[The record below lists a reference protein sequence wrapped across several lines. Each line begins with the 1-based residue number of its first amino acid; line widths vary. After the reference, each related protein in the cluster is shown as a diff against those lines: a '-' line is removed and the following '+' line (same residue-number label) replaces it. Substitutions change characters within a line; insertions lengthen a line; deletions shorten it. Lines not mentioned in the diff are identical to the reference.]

1 MKRPYTFFD
10 WTQSLCTT
18 CFQLVD
24 AKIVFEDNAVYM
36 LKHCF
41 THGNEKVLIATD
53 IPYYKRSRLYLKP
66 GDQPKRF
73 NMPVK
78 YGCPYDCGLCVD
90 HEQHSCL
97 SILEITDRCNL
108 SCPTCFTSSTPV
120 SGRHRTMEEIIFML
134 DTIVANEGE
143 PDIVQLSGGE
153 PTLHPHFFEI
163 LDEAKKRPIRHLMV
177 NTNGVLLAADEKL
190 AKRLADYQPGFEVYL
205 QFDSL
210 NSENLKSIRG
220 EDLTRVRQRALENLN
235 KYNIST
241 TLVVTVQKGRNLT
254 ELGQIIDYGLSQ
266 PCVRGVTFQP
276 MQFAGRTDNAD
287 VNNRVT
293 LTEVRS
299 EILRQTS
306 LFTEED
312 IIPVPCN
319 PDTIAMAYA
328 LKIGGE
334 VWPLSR
340 HIDPQALLDD
350 PENTIVYEKNSRM
363 RNELVNLFSTS
374 HSDDSAAANLK
385 TLLCCLPQIESPQ
398 LEYNNVFRVII
409 KQFLDAGN
417 FDVRSAKRSCVHI
430 ATPEGKM
437 IPIETMN
444 LFYRP
449 DKAALLE
456 ISRKKQLVRNGLSPN
471 N

>member
-18 CFQLVD
+18 CHRLID
-24 AKIVFEDNAVYM
+24 AKIVFENDSVYL

-41 THGNEKVLIATD
+41 NHGNEKVLISTD
-53 IPYYKRSRLYLKP
+53 IPYYKRSRTYLKP
-66 GDQPKRF
+66 GDMPQKF

-78 YGCPYDCGLCVD
+78 YGCPYDCGLCTD

-108 SCPTCFTSSTPV
+108 SCPTCFTSSTPT
-120 SGRHRTMEEIIFML
+120 SGKHRSMEEIEFML

-143 PDIVQLSGGE
+143 PDIVQVSGGE
-153 PTLHPHFFEI
+153 PTVHPQFFEI
-163 LDEAKKRPIRHLMV
+163 LDAAKKRPIRHLMV
-177 NTNGVLLAADEKL
+177 NTNGVLIASDEKFVERLAAYK
-190 AKRLADYQPGFEVYL
+190 PGFEIYL

-210 NSENLKSIRG
+210 NSQTLKDIRG
-220 EDLTRVRQRALENLN
+220 EDLTRVRQRALDHLN

-241 TLVVTVQKGRNLT
+241 TLVVTVQKNRNLP
-254 ELGQIIDYGLSQ
+254 EMGSIIDFALKQ

-276 MQFAGRTDNAD
+276 MQFAGRTENS
-287 VNNRVT
+287 NNENRVT
-293 LTEVRS
+293 LSEVRT
-299 EILRQTS
+299 EILKQS
-306 LFTEED
+306 SIFTDED

-328 LKIGGE
+328 LKINGE
-334 VWPLSR
+334 VMPLSR
-340 HIDPQALLDD
+340 PVDPQALLDD
-350 PENTIVYEKNSRM
+350 PENTIVYEKNIRM
-363 RNELVNLFSTS
+363 RDEAVKLFSTS
-374 HSDDSAAANLK
+374 HSDTSAAANLK
-385 TLLCCLPQIESPQ
+385 SLLCCLPQIESPQ
-398 LEYNNVFRVII
+398 LGYDNVFRVII

-417 FDVRSAKRSCVHI
+417 FDVRSVKRSCVHI
-430 ATPEGKM
+430 VTPQGKM

-449 DKAALLE
+449 EKSEQLKSLQRYQLSKQEAL
-456 ISRKKQLVRNGLSPN
+456 
-471 N
+471 